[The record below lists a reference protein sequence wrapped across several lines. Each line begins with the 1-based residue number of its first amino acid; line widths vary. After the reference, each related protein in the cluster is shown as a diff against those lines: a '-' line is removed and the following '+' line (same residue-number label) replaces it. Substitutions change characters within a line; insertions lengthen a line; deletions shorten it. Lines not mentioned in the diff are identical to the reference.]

1 MIWAKFCARTRAFAF
16 AIVDRI
22 LCPRFELDFC
32 REVDNDLEQP
42 RTANVEK
49 DKKKF
54 ILLRW
59 KDDSFAK
66 LVFHTDLLQAQY

>member
-1 MIWAKFCARTRAFAF
+1 MVVFSEFG
-16 AIVDRI
+16 V
-22 LCPRFELDFC
+22 C
-32 REVDNDLEQP
+32 REVDNDLEQA

-66 LVFHTDLLQAQY
+66 LVFHTDLLQAQYYMGLSDLLE